1 MLLGVVT
8 AGGLCSIIYL
18 YLDEQE
24 APYFYPITW
33 IVFCS
38 LKLVSC
44 TYLIFFLKC
53 KTFEDQVKSNKL
65 HFYAVCA
72 ITLVFFGELIF
83 NLVAL
88 IINANYDCDGNE
100 GCSIVN
106 FFAMIS
112 IQIPILFYC
121 IFTVIV
127 LGSATRYVW
136 KVQKLFN
143 QLLRS
148 LSETHI

>member
-1 MLLGVVT
+1 MLLGVFT
-8 AGGLCSIIYL
+8 AGILIFIIYM
-18 YLDEQE
+18 YLDEQK
-24 APYFYPITW
+24 ATYFYPITW

-44 TYLIFFLKC
+44 TYLIWFLKG
-53 KTFEDQVKSNKL
+53 KTFEDRVKSHKL
-65 HFYAVCA
+65 HLYAVCA

-88 IINANYDCDGNE
+88 IINASIECDDE
-100 GCSIVN
+100 GCDFSKT
-106 FFAMIS
+106 IS
-112 IQIPILFYC
+112 IILIQVPMLLYC

-127 LGSATRYVW
+127 LGSVTRYVW

-143 QLLRS
+143 
-148 LSETHI
+148 